1 MEANPSANVK
11 FAIKYVVT
19 AYDSGISHICMSIK
33 GKIDNKHMQA
43 PLLFP
48 QIINMQ

>member
-11 FAIKYVVT
+11 FAIYAVT
-19 AYDSGISHICMSIK
+19 AYDSGISVFTK